1 MERHFVRSVSFGIK
15 SRVIRQLQTLYKTNE
30 FCCLRALNDFN
41 LLKIINIF
49 LEAVLITEEWLI
61 LSNRK
66 KNKKKSHILLI
77 SKYKD
82 FSKLFENSRENSLVS
97 TSEFSDKL
105 KFRNKLE
112 FIYKSQS
119 AMWLWRT
126 SKNDKNSKILKWK
139 FEECGTWWH
148 DSFLLCLGLRF
159 DWREPWWPMSY
170 GNAKYC
176 SRNHRSHSTKR
187 F

>member
-1 MERHFVRSVSFGIK
+1 M
-15 SRVIRQLQTLYKTNE
+15 
-30 FCCLRALNDFN
+30 
-41 LLKIINIF
+41 LLKGAEWFQSVKDNKYIFRSSFDHRRMINTF
-49 LEAVLITEEWLI
+49 
-61 LSNRK
+61 K
-66 KNKKKSHILLI
+66 QKKKQKKKRHILLI